1 MSATDEPGLASG
13 VADPTSAQP
22 SSAESGYAA
31 WRLPERDLN
40 SPAVRQAGR
49 RALLAAFLGF
59 FVDMFDVYLP
69 VVALTPAMDY
79 FQPKT
84 LSPAL
89 QSTLFYIVFALSL
102 VGRPIGAAFFGH
114 FSDKVGRRKVTI
126 ISIAGFAVVTLAIG
140 LLPGYREWGMGSI
153 VLLTTLRFVDGIF
166 LGGEYTGA
174 NPLAM
179 EYAPRERRG
188 AWSAFIHAGFPC
200 ALAIMSLLTLGLLR
214 GGASSARQAAYLAWG
229 WRIPFFL
236 GALLGGLVC
245 LYYVRKVPESRVWGA
260 AEKVRWPVRELFRGA
275 NLRAFLQIFPVMS
288 GVWFT
293 LNAVTSILP
302 GLLVSVR
309 HASSAWVTEA
319 QLVASLA
326 MLVVYVPVGHY
337 GQKFGRRTLLAGF
350 GLLACTIGPA
360 LYFLLVRSG
369 YRSAAE
375 LIALVT
381 LINLCA
387 IPTWAL
393 ITAYL
398 TERFSTSV
406 RATGFGIGYS
416 AAIFIPAFSSLYML
430 GLQRAGIPYVYTA
443 VVLFAVGGLLLL
455 VGALVGPETTRVE
468 LG

>member
-1 MSATDEPGLASG
+1 MSAADEPVVASG
-13 VADPTSAQP
+13 AANSTSSQ
-22 SSAESGYAA
+22 SGHAA
-31 WRLPERDLN
+31 WQVPERDMT
-40 SPAVRQAGR
+40 SPAVRLAGR
-49 RALLAAFLGF
+49 RALFAAFLGF

-69 VVALTPAMDY
+69 VVALAPAMDY

-89 QSTLFYIVFALSL
+89 QSTLFYVVFALSL
-102 VGRPIGAAFFGH
+102 VGRPIGAALFGH
-114 FSDKVGRRKVTI
+114 FSDRIGRRKVTI
-126 ISIAGFAVVTLAIG
+126 VSIAGFALVTLIIG
-140 LLPGYREWGMGSI
+140 LLPGYRQWGMGSI
-153 VLLTTLRFVDGIF
+153 ILLTTLRFVDGIF

-188 AWSAFIHAGFPC
+188 AWSAFIHAGFPV
-200 ALAIMSLLTLGLLR
+200 ALAVMSLLTLGLLR
-214 GGASSARQAAYLAWG
+214 GGGSPARQAAYLAWG
-229 WRIPFFL
+229 WRIPFFV
-236 GALLGGLVC
+236 GALLGGVVC
-245 LYYVRKVPESRVWGA
+245 LYYVRKVPESRVWSA

-309 HASSAWVTEA
+309 HAGSVSVTAA

-326 MLVVYVPVGHY
+326 MLVIYVPVGHF
-337 GQKFGRRTLLAGF
+337 GQKFGRRTLLSLF
-350 GLLACTIGPA
+350 GLLGCTAGPA
-360 LYFLLVRSG
+360 LYFLLMRSG
-369 YRSAAE
+369 YRSPAE
-375 LIALVT
+375 LVLLVT

-387 IPTWAL
+387 IPAWAL

-398 TERFSTSV
+398 NERFSTSV

-430 GLQRAGIPYVYTA
+430 GLRRAGIPYEYTA
-443 VVLFAVGGLLLL
+443 VILFAAGGLLLL
-455 VGALVGPETTRVE
+455 VGALAGPETTLVE
-468 LG
+468 LS